1 MKKQLWTAVL
11 AVCLCVCMGATA
23 SFVSA
28 QEGDFTIELVNG
40 IGVRHGAKK
49 MVAWITPCENENPLE
64 WLFDTV
70 RVEFIIDDVSYATY
84 YAWDTIKWVPGQGA
98 WLGAFSL
105 SPDTM
110 GAITLTNSVD
120 VDITLL
126 DTSPWQ
132 SGENYYPINMPALP
146 GFLPPYS

>member
-28 QEGDFTIELVNG
+28 QEGDFSIELVNG

-49 MVAWITPCENENPLE
+49 L
-64 WLFDTV
+64 
-70 RVEFIIDDVSYATY
+70 
-84 YAWDTIKWVPGQGA
+84 
-98 WLGAFSL
+98 
-105 SPDTM
+105 
-110 GAITLTNSVD
+110 
-120 VDITLL
+120 
-126 DTSPWQ
+126 SPWQ
-132 SGENYYPINMPALP
+132 SGGGYYPIGTPSLP